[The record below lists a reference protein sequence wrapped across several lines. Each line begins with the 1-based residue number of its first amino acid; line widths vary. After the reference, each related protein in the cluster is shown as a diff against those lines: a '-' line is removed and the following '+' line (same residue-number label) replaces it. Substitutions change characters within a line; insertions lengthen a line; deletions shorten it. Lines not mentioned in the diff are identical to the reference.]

1 MATDNKKGYKAL
13 KKSGKGTKEY
23 EYIIPEIDQAVKGF
37 IESLKLKPDE
47 VLNIKLVVSA
57 DGKDS
62 LTLTSKLHDI

>member
-1 MATDNKKGYKAL
+1 MAGSAIKKR
-13 KKSGKGTKEY
+13 GKVEY
-23 EYIIPEIDQAVKGF
+23 EYIIIETYKVVQDF
-37 IESLKLKPDE
+37 IRSLKLKPDE